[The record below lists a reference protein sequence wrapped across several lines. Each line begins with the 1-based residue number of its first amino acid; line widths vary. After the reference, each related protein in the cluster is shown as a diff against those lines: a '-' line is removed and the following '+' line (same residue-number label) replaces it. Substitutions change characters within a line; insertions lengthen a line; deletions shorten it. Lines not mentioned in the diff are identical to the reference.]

1 MVMGNT
7 FRSNTPT
14 GLMIGRFQPWH
25 AGHRALFE
33 KILEKSGQV
42 CIAIRDTYG
51 TSEKDPLTAE
61 QVMCFIN
68 EDLLTDYEGLYT
80 LVVLPNI
87 TGVYYGRDVGYSVEQ
102 IKLEDEI
109 ESISATKIRAERNI
123 K

>member
-1 MVMGNT
+1 MGHDFDT
-7 FRSNTPT
+7 KRST

-51 TSEKDPLTAE
+51 TSEKDPLQAE
-61 QVMCFIN
+61 EVVRYIN
-68 EDLLTDYEGLYT
+68 EDLLTEYAGRYT

-87 TGVYYGRDVGYSVEQ
+87 TGVYYGRDVGYAVEQ
-102 IKLEDEI
+102 IKLDDDI
-109 ESISATKIRAERNI
+109 EAISATKVRAALNI